1 VTSSPRTP
9 APHRRTVLGA
19 GTGALAS
26 LLAMPAVAHAA
37 PAGHGHDGG
46 STGGRGH
53 DRGHD
58 HGRGHGHGGSTG
70 GRFLTATLATGGD
83 GVFPNY
89 RIPALVQLGDG
100 DILAAYDGRP
110 TGADSPGPNSVLQRR
125 SRDGGRTWGEQTVIE
140 QGREGEDKEGYS
152 DPSFVHDSI
161 TGTVFNF
168 HVFSKDQGFF
178 GSGYGNDDADREVQ
192 STTVSI
198 SDDGGRTWTSKRLT
212 EVTKPEDVRGM
223 FATSGAGIQLT
234 RGKHRGRLVQQYIGQ
249 WRDESFRAYSVFSDD
264 HGETWR
270 MGEPTGVNMD
280 ENKVVELSDGTLMLN
295 SRIHAGT
302 AARYVALSHD
312 GGETWSDPVA
322 DMTLT
327 DPVNNASIIAMNPG
341 AKAGSDAAKEL
352 LFSNSN
358 SATDRVN
365 GTVRYS
371 YDDGE
376 TWPVKKTYQAG
387 DHAYS
392 QLAALEDGTFGVLF
406 EGEDANTIVFGRFDR
421 DWLNPFRLHVPDT
434 SAEVA
439 PGEDVRVEVRLRNDE
454 KRSLPASRVSA
465 ELPDG
470 WSAESVRVPAIA
482 PGRSRTVRL
491 RVTAPADAAA
501 GAITGDVTISAGSFS
516 LRGDLEVTVTA

>member
-1 VTSSPRTP
+1 MTSSPRKA

-19 GTGALAS
+19 GTGALAA
-26 LLAMPAVAHAA
+26 LLAVPAAAHAA
-37 PAGHGHDGG
+37 PAGHGRDGG
-46 STGGRGH
+46 NTG
-53 DRGHD
+53 
-58 HGRGHGHGGSTG
+58 GRGHGHGHGHGRDGSTG

-83 GVFPNY
+83 GEFPNY
-89 RIPALVQLGDG
+89 RITALVQLENGDV
-100 DILAAYDGRP
+100 LAAYDGRP
-110 TGADSPGPNSVLQRR
+110 TGIDAPGPNSILQRR
-125 SRDGGRTWGEQTVIE
+125 SRDGGRTWEEQTVIE
-140 QGREGEDKEGYS
+140 QGRDGDDKIGFS
-152 DPSFVHDSI
+152 DPSYVCDRI
-161 TGTVFNF
+161 TGTLFNF

-178 GSGYGNDDADREVQ
+178 GSAYGNDDADRAVL
-192 STTVSI
+192 SATVSV
-198 SDDGGRTWTSKRLT
+198 SEDDGRTWTSRRLT

-223 FATSGAGIQLT
+223 FATSGAGIQIT

-280 ENKVVELSDGTLMLN
+280 ENKVVELGDGTLMLN
-295 SRIHAGT
+295 SRVHSGA

-312 GGETWSDPVA
+312 GGETWSEPVLDA
-322 DMTLT
+322 TLT
-327 DPVNNASIIAMNPG
+327 DPRNNASIIAMNPG
-341 AKAGSDAAKEL
+341 AKTGSAAAKEL
-352 LFSNSN
+352 LFSNSD

-406 EGEDANTIVFGRFDR
+406 EGEDADTIVFGRFDC

-439 PGEDVRVEVRLRNDE
+439 PGEDARVAVRLRNDE
-454 KRSLPASRVSA
+454 KRALPSSRVSA
-465 ELPDG
+465 DLPDG
-470 WSAESVRVPAIA
+470 WSAESVHVPAIP

-501 GAITGDVTISAGSFS
+501 GAVTGDVTISAGSFS